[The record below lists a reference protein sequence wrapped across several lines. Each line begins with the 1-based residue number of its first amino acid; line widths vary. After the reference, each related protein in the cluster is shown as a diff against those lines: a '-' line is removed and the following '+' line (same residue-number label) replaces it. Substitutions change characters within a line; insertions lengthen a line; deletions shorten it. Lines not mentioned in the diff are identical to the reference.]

1 MVAYV
6 GHAGTLLTQEL
17 PESVQC
23 SSVGVLMF
31 GIVLD
36 RHFMFSSYIW
46 LLQMMWLV
54 LTVGLW

>member
-1 MVAYV
+1 
-6 GHAGTLLTQEL
+6 
-17 PESVQC
+17 
-23 SSVGVLMF
+23 MF